1 MLPSLDLAMSGF
13 SRPWPREELRQ
24 FIEEYPRTPVAI
36 LCRRYGRTARSIA
49 STASRL
55 RLRQETAL
63 KASVGRLARLGKTGR
78 GEYRVWTDS
87 DRVVALALY
96 GKIPTKSIA
105 KRLNRS
111 VRSVRSLAQR
121 FSKKVC
127 KRC

>member
-1 MLPSLDLAMSGF
+1 MRRQWNREDLK
-13 SRPWPREELRQ
+13 R
-24 FIEEYPRTPVAI
+24 FIEEYPVTPVSI
-36 LCRRYGRTARSIA
+36 LCLRYGRSERSLA

-63 KASVGRLARLGKTGR
+63 RARLGREARLGKTGR

-96 GKIPTKSIA
+96 GRIPTKYLA
-105 KRLNRS
+105 LRLNRS
-111 VRSVRSLAQR
+111 KRSVRSLAQR

-127 KRC
+127 KGC